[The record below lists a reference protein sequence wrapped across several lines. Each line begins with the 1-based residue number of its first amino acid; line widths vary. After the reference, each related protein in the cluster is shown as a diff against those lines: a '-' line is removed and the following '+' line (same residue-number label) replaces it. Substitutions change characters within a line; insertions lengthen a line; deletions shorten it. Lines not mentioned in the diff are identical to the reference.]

1 MDSSYLLDFTETVYY
16 TDGKKYVGFQTKEP
30 FMEENFDILSQCPLF
45 AGISRQELGQMLRC
59 LGGKITGIAKGNP
72 VFLEGAPAEFVG
84 VVLDGKVQILRTDY
98 YGNRSVLTVVSP
110 GGLFGEAFACAGVET
125 LPVSAIALQTCTVL
139 LLDCKRVLT
148 GCSNACPFHSRLV
161 RNLLQGIAQKNL
173 ILTRKIQCMSQK
185 TTQEKLMEFLLEQ
198 AKQQGSAEF
207 VIPYDRQALA
217 DYLGVERSAMSAEIS
232 KLKKAGRIDCS
243 GSRFRVLTP
252 GKKSS

>member
-1 MDSSYLLDFTETVYY
+1 
-16 TDGKKYVGFQTKEP
+16 
-30 FMEENFDILSQCPLF
+30 MEEYFDILSQCPLF
-45 AGISRQELGQMLRC
+45 AGICLQELGQMLSC

-72 VFLEGAPAEFVG
+72 VFLEGDPAEFMG
-84 VVLDGKVQILRTDY
+84 VVLSGKVQIVRTDY

-125 LPVSAIALQTCTVL
+125 LPVSAMALQTCTVL

-161 RNLLQGIAQKNL
+161 QNLLQGIAQKNL
-173 ILTRKIQCMSQK
+173 ILTQKIRCMSQK

-217 DYLGVERSAMSAEIS
+217 DYLGVERSAMSAELS
-232 KLKKAGRIDCS
+232 KLKKAGWIDCS
-243 GSRFRVLTP
+243 GSRFRMLTP

>member
-1 MDSSYLLDFTETVYY
+1 ME
-16 TDGKKYVGFQTKEP
+16 KY
-30 FMEENFDILSQCPLF
+30 FDILSQCPLF
-45 AGISRQELGQMLRC
+45 SGISRQEMGLLLNC
-59 LGGKITGIAKGNP
+59 LDGRITRVTKGNP
-72 VFLEGAPAEFVG
+72 VFLEGEPARFVG
-84 VVLDGKVQILRTDY
+84 VVLFGTVQIVRDDY

-110 GGLFGEAFACAGVET
+110 GGLFAEAFACAGVET
-125 LPVSAIALQTCTVL
+125 LPVSVIALQSCSVL

-161 RNLLQGIAQKNL
+161 RNLLQGMARKNL
-173 ILTRKIQCMSQK
+173 MLTSKIRCMSQK

-198 AKQQGSAEF
+198 AKQHDSAEF

>member
-1 MDSSYLLDFTETVYY
+1 
-16 TDGKKYVGFQTKEP
+16 
-30 FMEENFDILSQCPLF
+30 MEEYFDILSQCSLF
-45 AGISRQELGQMLRC
+45 SGISRQELGLMLNC
-59 LGGKITGIAKGNP
+59 LDGKITDIGKGCP
-72 VFLEGAPAEFVG
+72 VFLEGDPAEFVG
-84 VVLDGKVQILRTDY
+84 VVLSGQVQIVRTDY

-110 GGLFGEAFACAGVET
+110 GGLFAEAFACAGVEA
-125 LPVSAIALQTCTVL
+125 LPVSAMALQTSTVL

-148 GCSNACPFHSRLV
+148 GCSNACTFHSRLV
-161 RNLLQGIAQKNL
+161 RNLLKGIAQKNL
-173 ILTRKIQCMSQK
+173 MLTSKIRCMSQK

-198 AKQQGSAEF
+198 AKQHDSAEF

-252 GKKSS
+252 DKKSS

>member
-1 MDSSYLLDFTETVYY
+1 
-16 TDGKKYVGFQTKEP
+16 
-30 FMEENFDILSQCPLF
+30 MEEYFDILSQCPLF
-45 AGISRQELGQMLRC
+45 AGISRQEMGLMLNC
-59 LGGKITGIAKGNP
+59 LGGKITCIAKGKP
-72 VFLEGAPAEFVG
+72 VFLEGNPARFVG
-84 VVLDGKVQILRTDY
+84 VVLSGTVQIVRDDY

-125 LPVSAIALQTCTVL
+125 LPVSAIALQNCAVL

-161 RNLLQGIAQKNL
+161 RNLLQGIARKNL
-173 ILTRKIQCMSQK
+173 MLTSKIRCMSQK

-198 AKQQGSAEF
+198 AKQHDSAEF

-252 GKKSS
+252 DKKSS

>member
-1 MDSSYLLDFTETVYY
+1 
-16 TDGKKYVGFQTKEP
+16 
-30 FMEENFDILSQCPLF
+30 MEEYFDILSQCPLF
-45 AGISRQELGQMLRC
+45 SGISRQELEQMLSC

-72 VFLEGAPAEFVG
+72 VFLEGDPAEFVG
-84 VVLDGKVQILRTDY
+84 VVLSGQVQIVRTDY

-110 GGLFGEAFACAGVET
+110 GGLFAEAFACAGVEA
-125 LPVSAIALQTCTVL
+125 LPVSAMALQTSTVL

-148 GCSNACPFHSRLV
+148 GCSNACTFHSRLV
-161 RNLLQGIAQKNL
+161 RNLLKGIAQKNL
-173 ILTRKIQCMSQK
+173 MLTSKIRCMSQK
-185 TTQEKLMEFLLEQ
+185 TTREKLLEFLLEQ
-198 AKQQGSAEF
+198 AKQHGSAEF

-252 GKKSS
+252 DKKSS

>member
-1 MDSSYLLDFTETVYY
+1 
-16 TDGKKYVGFQTKEP
+16 
-30 FMEENFDILSQCPLF
+30 MEEYFDILSQCPLF
-45 AGISRQELGQMLRC
+45 AGISQEELKSLLSC
-59 LGGKITGIAKGNP
+59 LDGKIIQTPKGSP
-72 VFLEGAPAEFVG
+72 VFLEGEPAAFVG
-84 VVLDGKVQILRTDY
+84 VVLSGKVQILRTDF

-125 LPVSAIALQTCTVL
+125 LPVSAMALENAGVL

-148 GCSNACPFHSRLV
+148 SCPNACPFHKKLV
-161 RNLLQGIAQKNL
+161 QNLLRGIAQKNL
-173 ILTRKIQCMSQK
+173 ILTQKIRCMSQK

-198 AKQQGSAEF
+198 AKQHGRAEF

-243 GSRFRVLTP
+243 GSRFQVLIP
-252 GKKSS
+252 NM

>member
-1 MDSSYLLDFTETVYY
+1 
-16 TDGKKYVGFQTKEP
+16 
-30 FMEENFDILSQCPLF
+30 MEDYFDILSQCPLF

-59 LGGKITGIAKGNP
+59 LDGKITGIAKGNP
-72 VFLEGAPAEFVG
+72 VFLEGDRAEFVG
-84 VVLDGKVQILRTDY
+84 VVLSGVVQIVRDDY

-125 LPVSAIALQTCTVL
+125 LPVSAMVLQDCTVL
-139 LLDCKRVLT
+139 LLDCRRVLT

-173 ILTRKIQCMSQK
+173 MLTQKIRCMSQK
-185 TTQEKLMEFLLEQ
+185 PTQEKLMEFLLEQ

-252 GKKSS
+252 GKKST

>member
-1 MDSSYLLDFTETVYY
+1 
-16 TDGKKYVGFQTKEP
+16 
-30 FMEENFDILSQCPLF
+30 MEEYFDILSQCPLF
-45 AGISRQELGQMLRC
+45 AGISRQELGQMLSC

-243 GSRFRVLTP
+243 GSWFRVLTP

>member
-1 MDSSYLLDFTETVYY
+1 ME
-16 TDGKKYVGFQTKEP
+16 KY
-30 FMEENFDILSQCPLF
+30 FDILSQCPLF
-45 AGISRQELGQMLRC
+45 SGISRQEMGLMLNC
-59 LGGKITGIAKGNP
+59 LDGKITGVAKGNP
-72 VFLEGAPAEFVG
+72 VFLEGDPARFVG
-84 VVLDGKVQILRTDY
+84 VVLSGTVQIVRDDY

-125 LPVSAIALQTCTVL
+125 LPVSAIALQNCAVL

-161 RNLLQGIAQKNL
+161 RNLLQGIARKNL
-173 ILTRKIQCMSQK
+173 MLTSKIRCMSQK

-198 AKQQGSAEF
+198 AKQHDSAEF

-252 GKKSS
+252 DKESS

>member
-1 MDSSYLLDFTETVYY
+1 
-16 TDGKKYVGFQTKEP
+16 
-30 FMEENFDILSQCPLF
+30 MEEYFDVMSQCPLF
-45 AGISRQELGQMLRC
+45 AGISQEELKSMLGC
-59 LGGKITGIAKGNP
+59 LDGKIIQTPKGSP
-72 VFLEGAPAEFVG
+72 VFLEGEPASFVG
-84 VVLDGKVQILRTDY
+84 VVLSGKVQILRTDF

-125 LPVSAIALQTCTVL
+125 LPVSAMALENAGVL

-148 GCSNACPFHSRLV
+148 SCPNACPFHKKLV
-161 RNLLQGIAQKNL
+161 QNLLRGIAQKNL
-173 ILTRKIQCMSQK
+173 ILTQKIRCMSQK

-198 AKQQGSAEF
+198 AKQHGRAEF

-243 GSRFRVLTP
+243 GSRFQVLIP
-252 GKKSS
+252 NM

>member
-1 MDSSYLLDFTETVYY
+1 MDEY
-16 TDGKKYVGFQTKEP
+16 
-30 FMEENFDILSQCPLF
+30 FDILSQCSLF
-45 AGISRQELGQMLRC
+45 SGISRQEMGLMLNC
-59 LGGKITGIAKGNP
+59 LGGKITCIAKGKP
-72 VFLEGAPAEFVG
+72 VFLEGNPARFVG
-84 VVLDGKVQILRTDY
+84 VVLSGTVQIVRDDY

-125 LPVSAIALQTCTVL
+125 LPVSAIALQNCAVL

-173 ILTRKIQCMSQK
+173 MLTSKIRCMSQK
-185 TTQEKLMEFLLEQ
+185 TTREKLLEFLLEQ
-198 AKQQGSAEF
+198 AKQQAKAEF

-252 GKKSS
+252 DKKSS

>member
-1 MDSSYLLDFTETVYY
+1 
-16 TDGKKYVGFQTKEP
+16 
-30 FMEENFDILSQCPLF
+30 MEEYFDILSQCSLF
-45 AGISRQELGQMLRC
+45 FGISRQEMGLMLNC
-59 LGGKITGIAKGNP
+59 LGGKITCIAKGKS
-72 VFLEGAPAEFVG
+72 VFLEGNPARFVG
-84 VVLDGKVQILRTDY
+84 VVLSGAVQIVRDDY

-110 GGLFGEAFACAGVET
+110 GGLFGEAFACAGVEA
-125 LPVSAIALQTCTVL
+125 LPVSAMALQASTVL

-161 RNLLQGIAQKNL
+161 RNLLQGIARKNL
-173 ILTRKIQCMSQK
+173 MLTSKIRCMSQK
-185 TTQEKLMEFLLEQ
+185 TTREKLMEFLLEQ
-198 AKQQGSAEF
+198 AKQHGSAEF

-252 GKKSS
+252 DKKSS